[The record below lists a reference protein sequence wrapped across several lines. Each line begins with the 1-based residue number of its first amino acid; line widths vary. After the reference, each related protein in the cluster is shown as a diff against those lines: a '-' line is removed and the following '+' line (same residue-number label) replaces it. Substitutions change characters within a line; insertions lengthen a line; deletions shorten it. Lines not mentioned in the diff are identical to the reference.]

1 MIDKEK
7 ITRYISE
14 IKSAIE
20 TLKTYSELDRQTFLQ
35 SPVTIR
41 DSKYC
46 FIIAGQAAID
56 LCYHLTAKLL
66 KKAPS
71 DYANCFEI
79 LAESNAF
86 AKETLM
92 CMAVMAKFRNL
103 LVHHYIKVDDERVY
117 DKLGEIGCFERFIK
131 EIEVLIKN
139 DSIG

>member
-1 MIDKEK
+1 MIDKDK
-7 ITRYISE
+7 ITAYISE
-14 IKSAIE
+14 IESAIE
-20 TLKTYSELDRQTFLQ
+20 TLKTYSALDKQVFLQ

-41 DSKYC
+41 DAKYC

-71 DYANCFEI
+71 DYANCFETLI
-79 LAESNAF
+79 ESGAF
-86 AKETLM
+86 SRETLM

-117 DKLGEIGCFERFIK
+117 DKLAEIECFERFIR
-131 EIEVLIKN
+131 ELETLI
-139 DSIG
+139 